1 MFESIK
7 KTFSFFAGEHKHPEE
22 NGQNTE
28 VVCEICSKGFP
39 QKSQLYWHI
48 LTVHDNEEQKC
59 DLCNSTFQ
67 NKNELTNHKSMV
79 HNPDQMKINNVDH
92 EMVEILDD
100 DFPVEIV
107 GCKNCDKKFVNED
120 DLNSH
125 MKNTHKIFECSE
137 CSTCFKSSKDLKWHI
152 KSEHKSVDEL
162 YMEIGKFDL
171 YKYFYTWILTI
182 YLS

>member
-1 MFESIK
+1 MLF
-7 KTFSFFAGEHKHPEE
+7 FFADEE
-22 NGQNTE
+22 FETNGQNTE

-67 NKNELTNHKSMV
+67 DKNELTIHKSMV
-79 HNPDQMKINNVDH
+79 HNPDQMKLNNVGH
-92 EMVEILDD
+92 EVVELLDD
-100 DFPVEIV
+100 DLHIV
-107 GCKNCDKKFVNED
+107 SCKNCDEKFVND
-120 DLNSH
+120 HDLNSH

-137 CSTCFKSSKDLKWHI
+137 CSTCFESSKDLKWHI

-162 YMEIGKFDL
+162 YMEIGKFYF
-171 YKYFYTWILTI
+171 YKYFYT
-182 YLS
+182 

>member
-1 MFESIK
+1 MDRKIK
-7 KTFSFFAGEHKHPEE
+7 NDKHKYPEE

-67 NKNELTNHKSMV
+67 DKNELIIHKSMV
-79 HNPDQMKINNVDH
+79 HNPDQMKINDVDH
-92 EMVEILDD
+92 EMVELLDD
-100 DFPVEIV
+100 DLPEEIE
-107 GCKNCDKKFVNED
+107 GFKSCKNCDKKFVND
-120 DLNSH
+120 HDLNSH
-125 MKNTHKIFECSE
+125 MKNSHKIFECSE

-162 YMEIGKFDL
+162 YNEIGKFD
-171 YKYFYTWILTI
+171 ILFKMFF
-182 YLS
+182 L